1 MLTLLIVSLLVLFGL
16 NMPVAFAL
24 AGASLVF
31 MLFSGGTLS
40 LEVLPQKMATGA
52 DSFPLLAVPF
62 FVLAGSLMNTGGITN
77 RLVQLASALVGHIR
91 GGLAHVVV
99 VTNMLMAGVS
109 GSALADAVGTG
120 SVLIPAMERK
130 GYSTPFA
137 AAITGAAGTI
147 GPIIP
152 PSIPFVVVGSIT
164 GVSIGRLFLGGAI
177 PGILMGLY
185 LMVFA
190 YFIARRRNYPREE
203 RASLGKMVKAFMD
216 AFLAIIMP
224 LIILGGIL
232 GGAFTPTE
240 AAIVASVYAWVVG
253 MFVYRELRLKH
264 LPKILTETVVSTASL
279 LLIISAASP
288 FATILTWQGAAKQLT
303 DLMMSVTSNSLL
315 LLLVINLVLLT
326 LGCFMEGLSLIII
339 LVPMLM
345 PLVTRLGIDPV
356 HFCVVFVLNTTIGT
370 LTPPFGVIMFAMV
383 SLARTT
389 ISKFSRECWPFIAAL
404 ILVLLLITV
413 IPGLVLWLPNVLMGA
428 PK

>member
-1 MLTLLIVSLLVLFGL
+1 
-16 NMPVAFAL
+16 VAKAFID
-24 AGASLVF
+24 ASL
-31 MLFSGGTLS
+31 
-40 LEVLPQKMATGA
+40 
-52 DSFPLLAVPF
+52 
-62 FVLAGSLMNTGGITN
+62 
-77 RLVQLASALVGHIR
+77 
-91 GGLAHVVV
+91 
-99 VTNMLMAGVS
+99 
-109 GSALADAVGTG
+109 
-120 SVLIPAMERK
+120 
-130 GYSTPFA
+130 
-137 AAITGAAGTI
+137 AI
-147 GPIIP
+147 
-152 PSIPFVVVGSIT
+152 V
-164 GVSIGRLFLGGAI
+164 
-177 PGILMGLY
+177 
-185 LMVFA
+185 
-190 YFIARRRNYPREE
+190 
-203 RASLGKMVKAFMD
+203 
-216 AFLAIIMP
+216 MP

-264 LPKILTETVVSTASL
+264 MPKILTETVLATASL

-303 DLMMSVTSNSLL
+303 ELMMSITSNPLL
-315 LLLVINLVLLT
+315 LLMVINLVLVI

-383 SLARTT
+383 ALAKTT
-389 ISKFSRECWPFIAAL
+389 ISRFSKECWPFIVAL

-413 IPGLVLWLPNVLMGA
+413 VPGLVLWLPNVLMGA